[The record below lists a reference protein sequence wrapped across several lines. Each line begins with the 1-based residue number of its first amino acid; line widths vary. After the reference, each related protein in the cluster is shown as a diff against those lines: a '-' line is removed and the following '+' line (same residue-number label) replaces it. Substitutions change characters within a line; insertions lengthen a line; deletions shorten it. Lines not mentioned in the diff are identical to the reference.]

1 MGEKYFV
8 PVFENYYAL
17 DEYKLITF
25 NEEIQVSESSYEFIV
40 ENLQSNLIEIN
51 R

>member
-17 DEYKLITF
+17 DEYKLINF
-25 NEEIQVSESSYEFIV
+25 NEEIQVSESSYEF
-40 ENLQSNLIEIN
+40 NLQLNLIEIN

>member
-8 PVFENYYAL
+8 PVFENYYLL
-17 DEYKLITF
+17 DEYKLINF

-40 ENLQSNLIEIN
+40 ENFSIEIN
-51 R
+51 